1 MKSLYIT
8 GAETGTILKA
18 RVPTPGLTLFS
29 PVSPC
34 RPLHLIRFHGVLA
47 PNARLTAHRDH
58 LCKVEVV
65 AKSGSTT
72 VPKSPITEANSKAGG
87 LRGAVRLYSVYRQVT
102 YGAYRCSSQSV
113 CFSTVP
119 GSLPAPTIGHCAR

>member
-1 MKSLYIT
+1 M
-8 GAETGTILKA
+8 
-18 RVPTPGLTLFS
+18 
-29 PVSPC
+29 VSPC
-34 RPLHLIRFHGVLA
+34 RPLHFIRFHGVLA

-102 YGAYRCSSQSV
+102 YGAYTCSRR
-113 CFSTVP
+113 FSLFFHRARIASGANYRALCALTYRTFGQRTAHSKVP
-119 GSLPAPTIGHCAR
+119 VIR